1 MDPGE
6 LLAGLARL
14 RRIRA
19 MPSSTIAF
27 ALAEV
32 ALRLLYRDARRGL
45 DPIVL
50 AVVDPLFDAWIDSL
64 RPA

>member
-1 MDPGE
+1 
-6 LLAGLARL
+6 
-14 RRIRA
+14 